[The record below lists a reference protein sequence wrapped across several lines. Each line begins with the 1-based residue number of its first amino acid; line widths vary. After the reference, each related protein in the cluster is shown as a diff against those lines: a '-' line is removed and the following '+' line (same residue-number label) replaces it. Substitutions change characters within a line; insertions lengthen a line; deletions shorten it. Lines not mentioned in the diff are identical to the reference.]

1 VSAPLLAVH
10 ALNVSYGVERRKLR
24 ALTDVSFDLGG
35 GETLGVVGESGSGK
49 STLARAI
56 LRLVRVASGRI
67 DWQGSDWLQ
76 HDPRTL
82 RLLRRNVQIVFQDP
96 IASLDPRMTVGAAI
110 AEPLEIFRSERTLAE
125 REREVAR
132 TLERVGLGAAMMN
145 RYPHELSG
153 GQCQRAAIAR
163 AIILEPRLLVCDEP
177 VSALD
182 VSIQAQIVNLLREL
196 QTELGMSMMFI
207 SHNLAVVRRIS
218 DRALV
223 LYLGRTM
230 ELATRDALF
239 RTPRHPYTRAL
250 LDSVPAPSVGARR
263 GGVRLVA
270 SEMPGPLD
278 PPGGCVFHTR
288 CPFAIDRCRQ
298 EVPRLEEAGPGQ
310 RVACHRWRELPVG
323 D

>member
-1 VSAPLLAVH
+1 VSAPLLAVQ
-10 ALNVSYGVERRKLR
+10 ALNVSYAIDRRTLR
-24 ALTDVSFDLGG
+24 ALTDVSFDVAGA
-35 GETLGVVGESGSGK
+35 ETLGVVGESGSGK

-56 LRLVRVASGRI
+56 LRLVHIASGRI
-67 DWQGSDWLQ
+67 HWQGLDWLQ
-76 HDPRTL
+76 QNARD
-82 RLLRRNVQIVFQDP
+82 LRRLRRDVQIVFQDP
-96 IASLDPRMTVGAAI
+96 FASLDPRMTLGAAVS
-110 AEPLEIFRSERTLAE
+110 EPLEIFRPELASAECERA
-125 REREVAR
+125 VAR
-132 TLERVGLGAAMMN
+132 VLERVGLGAQIMN

-163 AIILEPRLLVCDEP
+163 AIVLKPQLLVCDEP

-196 QTELGMSMMFI
+196 QAELGMSMIFI

-239 RTPRHPYTRAL
+239 KTPRHPYTRAL
-250 LDSVPAPSVGARR
+250 LDSVPAPSVRPKP

-270 SEMPGPLD
+270 SETPAPLN
-278 PPGGCVFHTR
+278 PPSGCVFHTR
-288 CPFAIDRCRQ
+288 CPFTIDRCRQ
-298 EVPRLEEAGPGQ
+298 EVPRFEEAGPGHQ
-310 RVACHRWRELPVG
+310 VACHRWRELPAR

>member
-1 VSAPLLAVH
+1 MSAPLLAVH
-10 ALNVSYGVERRKLR
+10 ALNVSYGVDRRKLR
-24 ALTDVSFDLGG
+24 ALTDISFDLDG

-76 HDPRTL
+76 HDPRAL

-96 IASLDPRMTVGAAI
+96 FASLDPRMTVGAAI
-110 AEPLEIFRSERTLAE
+110 AEPLEIFRSERTLAD

-132 TLERVGLGAAMMN
+132 TLERVGLGVAMMN

-163 AIILEPRLLVCDEP
+163 AIILQPRLLVCDEP

-196 QTELGMSMMFI
+196 QTELGMSMIFI
-207 SHNLAVVRRIS
+207 SHNLAVIRRIS

-223 LYLGRTM
+223 LYLGHTM
-230 ELATRDALF
+230 ELARRDALF

-250 LDSVPAPSVGARR
+250 LDSVPAPSVGGRR
-263 GGVRLVA
+263 GGVRLDA
-270 SEMPGPLD
+270 SEMPAPLD

-310 RVACHRWRELPVG
+310 RVACHRWRDLPVG